1 MKAVSGI
8 FLWSLKYNVS
18 FISSFK
24 QVLAQGIIYW
34 LLRVTGYTYI
44 GKEDLGVGLWKQ
56 NQSTVILAY
65 NISIISILI
74 LCRLRAQA
82 GWDVQPKEACR
93 TLLSNNFNLYFDIKN
108 LDNILK

>member
-1 MKAVSGI
+1 
-8 FLWSLKYNVS
+8 
-18 FISSFK
+18 
-24 QVLAQGIIYW
+24 
-34 LLRVTGYTYI
+34 VTGYTYI

-74 LCRLRAQA
+74 LCRCAGLGPKQ